1 MSAEICKPAT
11 ISKGCCCSFSTTPEP
26 HHSNATHLSLHWLP
40 VWPRIVSETAILLR
54 KCIHVVVC
62 AYIYWPSVSR
72 IAETVL
78 DCHLLR
84 LMYTAAKN
92 TQFTH
97 TSKVSED
104 LRSVW
109 SQRGTTVFL
118 LLYATGWKLIFS
130 DKKTMLWRRH
140 TWAKGLDSTKCRY
153 SPHCETYWSRIR
165 RWIVRNF
172 QISIV
177 SAVKICQ
184 KCLQTVSAS
193 PQTPT
198 GASHL
203 ESWTRLSPKSVPR
216 PRGYGPQTKF
226 PGAVSGVARI
236 WCGGTKRGIEST
248 SPRRRIRREGEEWGG
263 SIPITSWLEIFFV
276 HDC

>member
-40 VWPRIVSETAILLR
+40 VWLRIVSETAILVR

-97 TSKVSED
+97 TSKVCVLCGHSVEQ
-104 LRSVW
+104 RS
-109 SQRGTTVFL
+109 SFCSTRPAESLSFR
-118 LLYATGWKLIFS
+118 
-130 DKKTMLWRRH
+130 TMLWRRH

-165 RWIVRNF
+165 R
-172 QISIV
+172 
-177 SAVKICQ
+177 
-184 KCLQTVSAS
+184 
-193 PQTPT
+193 
-198 GASHL
+198 
-203 ESWTRLSPKSVPR
+203 
-216 PRGYGPQTKF
+216 
-226 PGAVSGVARI
+226 
-236 WCGGTKRGIEST
+236 
-248 SPRRRIRREGEEWGG
+248 
-263 SIPITSWLEIFFV
+263 
-276 HDC
+276 